1 MVGGAEPWCDAK
13 LGPGLLIGTGAGGA
27 VAAAVLLLD
36 VVPAPGAGELA
47 ALVGSGLG
55 SKGGRTIRL
64 PAVGGLEITVWG
76 VINCRF

>member
-1 MVGGAEPWCDAK
+1 MVEGAEAWRHAK
-13 LGPGLLIGTGAGGA
+13 PGLGPLIGAGGA
-27 VAAAVLLLD
+27 VATAVLPLG

-47 ALVGSGLG
+47 ALVGSGAG

-64 PAVGGLEITVWG
+64 PSVGGVWLMVWG

>member
-1 MVGGAEPWCDAK
+1 MVEGAEAWRDAK
-13 LGPGLLIGTGAGGA
+13 LGPGPLIGA

-47 ALVGSGLG
+47 ALVGSGPG

-64 PAVGGLEITVWG
+64 PDVGGMWLTVSG